1 MSGGGRIGLLG
12 PAARVRARP
21 WIPRGGGGTLQVEL
35 VAGERK
41 IWSGEATLV
50 IARTT
55 EGELGVLPGHAPLLG
70 ELAEG
75 GVVTIRTDSG
85 DDVVVAA
92 HGGFLSVTERGVS
105 ILAETAEISTEID
118 VERAREAL
126 RRAED
131 SGDDPEAL
139 DAARRAQS
147 RLRAAGESA

>member
-1 MSGGGRIGLLG
+1 V
-12 PAARVRARP
+12 A
-21 WIPRGGGGTLQVEL
+21 TLQVEL
-35 VAGERK
+35 VAVERK
-41 IWSGEATLV
+41 IWSGEATMV

-70 ELAEG
+70 ELAGG

-85 DDVVVAA
+85 EDVVVAA

-105 ILAETAEISTEID
+105 ILAESAEISTEID

-126 RRAED
+126 RRAEGA
-131 SGDDPEAL
+131 GDDPEAI

>member
-1 MSGGGRIGLLG
+1 MATFQL
-12 PAARVRARP
+12 
-21 WIPRGGGGTLQVEL
+21 EL
-35 VAGERK
+35 VSADK
-41 IWSGEATLV
+41 VVWSGEATMV

-70 ELAEG
+70 QLAEG
-75 GVVTIRTDSG
+75 GVVTIRTESG

-118 VERAREAL
+118 VARAREAL
-126 RRAED
+126 SRAED
-131 SGDDPEAL
+131 SDEPEAL

-147 RLRAAGESA
+147 RLRAAGEDA

>member
-1 MSGGGRIGLLG
+1 M
-12 PAARVRARP
+12 A
-21 WIPRGGGGTLQVEL
+21 TLQVDL
-35 VAGERK
+35 VAVERK
-41 IWSGEATLV
+41 IWSGEARMV

-70 ELAEG
+70 QLAEG

-85 DDVVVAA
+85 NDVVVAA

-105 ILAETAEISTEID
+105 ILAETAEISAEID

-126 RRAED
+126 RRAEG
-131 SGDDPEAL
+131 STDDPEAL

-147 RLRAAGESA
+147 RLRAAGESV

>member
-1 MSGGGRIGLLG
+1 M
-12 PAARVRARP
+12 A
-21 WIPRGGGGTLQVEL
+21 TLQVEL
-35 VAGERK
+35 VAVERK
-41 IWSGEATLV
+41 IWSGEATMV

-70 ELAEG
+70 ELAGG
-75 GVVTIRTDSG
+75 GVVTIRTESG
-85 DDVVVAA
+85 EDVVVAA

-105 ILAETAEISTEID
+105 ILAETAEIAGEID

-126 RRAED
+126 RRAEGA
-131 SGDDPEAL
+131 GDDPEAI